1 MRTLCEEALA
11 GALSGGAQYAD
22 VRVVRT
28 KWESTRSYQGDTAG
42 IDVGESM
49 GVGVRVL
56 SDGYWGFASGSD
68 TSLSGVRQLANRAC
82 DLAAATGLIAG
93 PAATLIPIEVVEDE
107 IKLPFEIDPFEVPFD
122 EKLDYLLS
130 VERILRGAPVVRAM
144 AGHLSCARE
153 NKVFASSEESYIV
166 QERTATGIGYRALG
180 RTRGDH
186 AIRSVP
192 NLGGQYILGGYEI
205 VDQVALHDDAF
216 QIAEQLT
223 RMLRGAQMPTD
234 IRDVVVS
241 SAVMAHIIC
250 ETCEVLGSAGAAF
263 LEGAATARTAFQ
275 TGELGTL
282 SLGSPVVS
290 IAAVPDLPQG
300 LGTVA
305 YDDEG
310 VAPIAMPFVQDGIW
324 VGTLAGRQHAAALG
338 DEQAH
343 GAMRACGFNRLP
355 VPRLGNLSLQP
366 GEDSLDALFEN
377 VELGLFIDAPEE
389 IAISRD
395 GERLHCRCAVGW
407 LIEDGVCRD
416 IVRNPSFSVDLAAF
430 WSQCDAI
437 GNSDEY
443 AVWGLTDRLYQQP
456 SQPISIGCGTSPARF
471 RAISLT

>member
-28 KWESTRSYQGDTAG
+28 NWESTRSYQGEPAG
-42 IDVGESM
+42 INVGEQM

-56 SDGYWGFASGSD
+56 RDGYWGFASGSN
-68 TSLSGVRQLANRAC
+68 TSLSDVRQLASRAC
-82 DLAAATGLIAG
+82 DLATATGLIAG
-93 PAATLIPIEVVEDE
+93 RAATLIPVQPVEDE

-144 AGHLSCARE
+144 AGHLSCSRE
-153 NKVFASSEESYIV
+153 AKVFASSEGSYIV

-186 AIRSVP
+186 VIRSVP
-192 NLGGQYILGGYEI
+192 NIRGQYILGGYEI

-216 QIAEQLT
+216 HIAEQLT
-223 RMLRGAQMPTD
+223 RLLGGTQMPTD
-234 IRDVVVS
+234 TRDLVVS

-250 ETCEVLGSAGAAF
+250 ETCEILGAAGAEF
-263 LEGAATARTAFQ
+263 FQGAATTRSPFQ
-275 TGELGTL
+275 AAQLGTFAVA
-282 SLGSPVVS
+282 SPVVS
-290 IAAVPDLPQG
+290 ISSVPDLPQG

-310 VAPIAMPFVQDGIW
+310 VAPIAMPFVENGIW
-324 VGTLAGRQHAAALG
+324 VGTLAGRELAAALG
-338 DEQAH
+338 IENAH
-343 GAMRACGFNRLP
+343 GAMRASGFNRSPL
-355 VPRLGNLSLQP
+355 PRLGNISLQP
-366 GEDSLDALFEN
+366 GEQSLDSLLED

-389 IAISRD
+389 IAVSRD
-395 GERLHCRCAVGW
+395 GERLRIHCAAGW
-407 LIEDGVCRD
+407 TIEDGVLRD
-416 IVRNPSFSVDLAAF
+416 IVRSPSFSVDLTAF

-443 AVWGLTDRLYQQP
+443 VVWGLTDRLHQQP

-471 RAISLT
+471 RAVSLT